1 MFENIFGYLRNSGSR
16 LVQGDTM
23 QIDEEE
29 YLRFRAPSADED
41 FLTATGE
48 LLVADIIGANDINP
62 S

>member
-1 MFENIFGYLRNSGSR
+1 
-16 LVQGDTM
+16 M

-41 FLTATGE
+41 FLTGTGE

-62 S
+62 A